1 MLFILFRR
9 TRNNWTSRGTIFV
22 MQFTRVCC
30 VFRER
35 ERDELFVVSCTLHP
49 WTLTPRCPVQPAG
62 PSVSDTVIHNVCR
75 PGMTLLNVLLDGKI
89 SFSACSSS
97 SSSPSSVFLIFLFFF
112 RALPLYF
119 FFSFRSND
127 HYRVFLSSFDSQNPR
142 STFPFRVSRKRLSKR
157 EGGRNRIKGRYR
169 LPPIAI
175 FKHLERSRK

>member
-9 TRNNWTSRGTIFV
+9 TRNNWTSHGTIFV

-89 SFSACSSS
+89 SFRSCSSS
-97 SSSPSSVFLIFLFFF
+97 SSVFLIFFFF
-112 RALPLYF
+112 FLFSGPRTKVDFEDCPS
-119 FFSFRSND
+119 FFSCSCSCSCSSKQRSLSCLSILFR
-127 HYRVFLSSFDSQNPR
+127 FLKSSLDFS
-142 STFPFRVSRKRLSKR
+142 FPSIAKAAFEK
-157 EGGRNRIKGRYR
+157 GGWTK
-169 LPPIAI
+169 
-175 FKHLERSRK
+175 SD